1 MPLIAVLDA
10 IKLSLYHEKDG
21 KHHEPHVHAV
31 YNEYKAVYDFDGRL
45 TRGEMPNQQKRII
58 AAWILEHQEE
68 LYDRWESAMRFM
80 PISRIDREGEK

>member
-31 YNEYKAVYDFDGRL
+31 YNEYKAAYDFDGSL
-45 TRGEMPNQQKRII
+45 TRGEMPNPQKKDYCCMDFR
-58 AAWILEHQEE
+58 A
-68 LYDRWESAMRFM
+68 
-80 PISRIDREGEK
+80 SRRTV

>member
-31 YNEYKAVYDFDGRL
+31 YNEYKAVYDFDGVS
-45 TRGEMPNQQKRII
+45 
-58 AAWILEHQEE
+58 QEE
-68 LYDRWESAMRFM
+68 RCLTHKKDYCCMDFRA
-80 PISRIDREGEK
+80 SRRTV